1 MVCVSVYALDTGST
15 VSEEI
20 DNFMEG
26 FLGGQCSR
34 HLSFDGAGG
43 GGYACMRTHWQRV
56 REQTCIEDPH
66 SYCGKEDRAKAS

>member
-43 GGYACMRTHWQRV
+43 GGYACMRPIAET
-56 REQTCIEDPH
+56 IKH
-66 SYCGKEDRAKAS
+66 SHVPTK